1 MLDRFFERLA
11 VAASMLFLI
20 TMAIGCYE
28 VIADKVFGKPT
39 SWSYDLVIILNAICF
54 MVGGAYGLQRGQ
66 HITISVVRERMRGR
80 LAYIVDRLNLLIVA
94 AYLIPVTWF
103 SYVQA
108 KNSIVSGETS
118 GHAWDGPMP
127 QIVRAAIFV
136 GLALL
141 ILRVIMHFV
150 ERRPLFIDE
159 DISGGD

>member
-1 MLDRFFERLA
+1 MLDRFFERIA

-28 VIADKVFGKPT
+28 VVADKVFGMPT

-80 LAYIVDRLNLLIVA
+80 LAIIVDRLNLLIVA

-103 SYVQA
+103 SYIQA
-108 KNSIVSGETS
+108 KNSIVSGESS
-118 GHAWDGPMP
+118 GHGWDGPMP
-127 QIVRAAIFV
+127 QFVRAAIFV

-150 ERRPLFIDE
+150 ERRPLFVDE
-159 DISGGD
+159 DLSGGD